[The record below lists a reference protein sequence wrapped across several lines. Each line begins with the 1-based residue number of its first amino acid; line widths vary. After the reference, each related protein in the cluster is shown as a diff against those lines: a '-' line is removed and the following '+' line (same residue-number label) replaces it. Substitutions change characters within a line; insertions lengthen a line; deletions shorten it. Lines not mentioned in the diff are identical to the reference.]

1 MKLSELTNT
10 QVDEAIPVAAMA
22 GRAALPYALRGLGKL
37 KNLFK
42 GAPKSAPS
50 GSSIINPATGQP
62 FASTAT
68 TATRAAP
75 KPAPNPATSA
85 VDDVVDAAP
94 KEPGILSKA
103 ASYSLKNP
111 GKTYLGYR
119 GTDAAM
125 DDDPFAQAF
134 TRGVSKDASDVWKGL
149 SQGLKGDD
157 GKKTVEPPK
166 DQPAAQAEPTKTQE
180 PTKYLDLEPEDDS
193 FPDLSKNEQ
202 IEETLSS
209 ILKLSGQR
217 SITERD
223 NTVGITKTKKIETL
237 NESAQIAEC
246 GGMMPSSPSPSQPA
260 TLNISATASNGDEV
274 ANMLKSIMQ
283 LAGVRPVDHD
293 AMPMGDMLPSI
304 KPLQVMKGTLED
316 NVAEEACG
324 DCGGNPCECAMEET
338 YDNTPEERV
347 EPYDPNNMAH
357 VINKVASKD
366 LASTPYQSASNPMSE
381 AKKDE
386 EAKAKAKKE
395 KVDEDVYSGLF
406 RAYQEFK
413 NSQ

>member
-1 MKLSELTNT
+1 MKLSELTNS
-10 QVDEAIPVAAMA
+10 QVDEAIPLIPAAALA
-22 GRAALPYALRGLGKL
+22 GRAALPYALRGLSKL
-37 KNLFK
+37 KNVFK
-42 GAPKSAPS
+42 GAPKTKPQ
-50 GSSIINPATGQP
+50 SSIIDPATGQP
-62 FASTAT
+62 FASAASTAT
-68 TATRAAP
+68 KAAP
-75 KPAPNPATSA
+75 KAAPNPAVSA
-85 VDDVVDAAP
+85 ADDVVAAAP
-94 KEPGILSKA
+94 KEPGMLSKS
-103 ASYSLKNP
+103 ASYALRNP

-134 TRGVSKDASDVWKGL
+134 TRGVSRDVSNVWKGL
-149 SQGLKGDD
+149 QQGLKGDD
-157 GKKTVEPPK
+157 GKKAIEPPK
-166 DQPAAQAEPTKTQE
+166 EEPAAQVEPAKTQE
-180 PTKYLDLEPEDDS
+180 PRKYLDLEPEDDS
-193 FPDLSKNEQ
+193 FPDLSKKEQ

-209 ILKLSGQR
+209 ILKLSGQK

-223 NTVGITKTKKIETL
+223 NIVGLIKPKKIETL

-246 GGMMPSSPSPSQPA
+246 GGIMPQSSSPSQPA

-283 LAGVRPVDHD
+283 LAGVKPVSHD
-293 AMPMGDMLPSI
+293 MMPMGDMLPSI

-324 DCGGNPCECAMEET
+324 DCGSNPCECAMEET

-381 AKKDE
+381 TKKDE
-386 EAKAKAKKE
+386 ADKKE

-413 NSQ
+413 NRQ

>member
-10 QVDEAIPVAAMA
+10 QVDEIAPVAAMA

-42 GAPKSAPS
+42 GAPKSAPP

-62 FASTAT
+62 FASAATTAAPTAAT
-68 TATRAAP
+68 TATRTAA
-75 KPAPNPATSA
+75 SA
-85 VDDVVDAAP
+85 ADDVVAAAP
-94 KEPGILSKA
+94 KEPGMLSKA
-103 ASYSLKNP
+103 ASAAIRNP
-111 GKTYLGYR
+111 GKTYLG
-119 GTDAAM
+119 TKAVDAAL

-134 TRGVSKDASDVWKGL
+134 TRGVSSDAAAVYKGL
-149 SQGLKGDD
+149 KQGLKGDD
-157 GKKTVEPPK
+157 GKKAVEPPK
-166 DQPAAQAEPTKTQE
+166 EEPAAQVEPAKTQE
-180 PTKYLDLEPEDDS
+180 PKKYLDLEPEDDS
-193 FPDLSKNEQ
+193 FPDLSKKEQ

-209 ILKLSGQR
+209 ILKLSGQK

-223 NTVGITKTKKIETL
+223 NIVGLIKPKKIETL

-246 GGMMPSSPSPSQPA
+246 GGMMPQSSSPSQPA

-283 LAGVRPVDHD
+283 LAGLKPVSHD
-293 AMPMGDMLPSI
+293 MMPTGDMLPNI
-304 KPLQVMKGTLED
+304 KPIQVMKGTLED

-324 DCGGNPCECAMEET
+324 DCGSNPCECAMEET

-381 AKKDE
+381 ATKDE

-413 NSQ
+413 NRQ